1 MKRRSGWERC
11 SPLFERQVP
20 RLRVGRA
27 WFITA
32 VLHVVAVILFVT
44 IPWQAPRRPDFIV
57 LQPVDTVAF
66 PPYRDART
74 NRARGPVVGT
84 SRREP
89 PPPPPPET
97 PPPTP
102 APLTPA
108 DTGTTMPAY
117 DPNASRLAPHVGDGR
132 LWVSP
137 RPALPATV
145 ADALYGDTVGRN
157 EQAIDRLRAM
167 VDSLNQIYDQVQR
180 ERQRPSWTVGGGE
193 SGIPKFGID
202 SQYIHVAGIKI
213 PTMALALLG
222 NFLPQ
227 GNFDEEMRGRQLQA
241 MREDILRAADR
252 AQTFQ
257 DFRRYVRELR
267 ERKQAERDAEKR
279 RRAQD
284 TVTVV
289 P

>member
-1 MKRRSGWERC
+1 M
-11 SPLFERQVP
+11 
-20 RLRVGRA
+20 RVGRA
-27 WFITA
+27 WWVTA

-44 IPWQAPRRPDFIV
+44 VPWQAPRRPDYIM
-57 LQPVDTVAF
+57 LLPPDTIAF
-66 PPYRDART
+66 TPYRDTRQ
-74 NRARGPVVGT
+74 NRARGPTVGT

-89 PPPPPPET
+89 PPEA

-102 APLTPA
+102 PSPATPA
-108 DTGTTMPAY
+108 DTGSSLPAY
-117 DPNASRLAPHVGDGR
+117 DPNASLVAPHVGDGR

-137 RPALPATV
+137 RPALPSTV

-157 EQAIDRLRAM
+157 EAAIGRLRAM
-167 VDSLNQIYDQVQR
+167 VDSLNLIYDEVQR
-180 ERQRPSWTVGGGE
+180 EGRRPTWTVGGGE
-193 SGIPKFGID
+193 GGMPKFGID
-202 SQYIHVAGIKI
+202 SQFIHIAGIKI

-227 GNFDEEMRGRQLQA
+227 GNFDEGMRARQLQG

-267 ERKQAERDAEKR
+267 ERKQAERDSERR

-284 TVTVV
+284 TTTVI

>member
-1 MKRRSGWERC
+1 
-11 SPLFERQVP
+11 L
-20 RLRVGRA
+20 
-27 WFITA
+27 ITA
-32 VLHVVAVILFVT
+32 ALHVVAVILALT
-44 IPWQAPRRPDFIV
+44 IPWQAPRRPQYVV
-57 LQPVDTVAF
+57 LEPINPLDTIAF
-66 PPYRDART
+66 TPYRDART
-74 NRARGPVVGT
+74 YRARGPTVGT
-84 SRREP
+84 AQREP
-89 PPPPPPET
+89 PPPPVT
-97 PPPTP
+97 PSAPTPP
-102 APLTPA
+102 APLTPS
-108 DTGTTMPAY
+108 DTGSTMPAY
-117 DPNASRLAPHVGDGR
+117 DPNASALAPHVGDGR

-145 ADALYGDTVGRN
+145 ADALYGDTAGRN
-157 EQAIDRLRAM
+157 EQAVGRLRAM

-180 ERQRPSWTVGGGE
+180 ERQRPTWTVGGGE
-193 SGIPKFGID
+193 GGIPKFGID

-267 ERKQAERDAEKR
+267 ERKQAERDAER
-279 RRAQD
+279 RRQAQD
-284 TVTVV
+284 TTTVI

>member
-1 MKRRSGWERC
+1 
-11 SPLFERQVP
+11 V
-20 RLRVGRA
+20 
-27 WFITA
+27 
-32 VLHVVAVILFVT
+32 LFVT
-44 IPWQAPRRPDFIV
+44 VQWQAPRRPAYIL
-57 LQPVDTVAF
+57 LQPLDTVAF
-66 PPYRDART
+66 PPYVAART
-74 NRARGPVVGT
+74 NRARGPTVGT

-89 PPPPPPET
+89 PPET
-97 PPPTP
+97 PPPPTP
-102 APLTPA
+102 PPAPA
-108 DTGTTMPAY
+108 DTGSTLPAY
-117 DPNASRLAPHVGDGR
+117 DPNAATLAPHVGDGR

-137 RPALPATV
+137 RPGLPATV

-157 EQAIDRLRAM
+157 EAAIERLRAM

-180 ERQRPSWTVGGGE
+180 ERQKPSWTVGGREG
-193 SGIPKFGID
+193 GLPKFGID
-202 SQYIHVAGIKI
+202 SQYIHIAGIKI

-227 GNFDEEMRGRQLQA
+227 GNFDEEMRARQLQL

-267 ERKQAERDAEKR
+267 ERKQAERDAER
-279 RRAQD
+279 RRQAQD
-284 TVTVV
+284 TVKAV

>member
-1 MKRRSGWERC
+1 MT
-11 SPLFERQVP
+11 V
-20 RLRVGRA
+20 
-27 WFITA
+27 
-32 VLHVVAVILFVT
+32 
-44 IPWQAPRRPDFIV
+44 PWQAPRRADYIV

-66 PPYRDART
+66 TPYRNTRT
-74 NRARGPVVGT
+74 NRARGPTVGT

-89 PPPPPPET
+89 PPPPPPVT
-97 PPPTP
+97 PPPPTP
-102 APLTPA
+102 PAPVTPS
-108 DTGTTMPAY
+108 DTGSTLPAY
-117 DPNASRLAPHVGDGR
+117 DPNASALAPHVGDGR

-157 EQAIDRLRAM
+157 EQAIGRLRAM

-193 SGIPKFGID
+193 GGIPKFGID
-202 SQYIHVAGIKI
+202 SQFIHIAGIKI

-252 AQTFQ
+252 AQTFH

-267 ERKQAERDAEKR
+267 ERKQAERDAERR

-284 TVTVV
+284 TTAVV

>member
-1 MKRRSGWERC
+1 
-11 SPLFERQVP
+11 VP

-27 WFITA
+27 WLITA
-32 VLHVVAVILFVT
+32 ALHVVAVVLAVT
-44 IPWQAPRRPDFIV
+44 IPWQAPRRADYIV
-57 LQPVDTVAF
+57 LQPLQPEDTIAF
-66 PPYRDART
+66 PPFSGTRP
-74 NRARGPVVGT
+74 NRARGPTVGT

-89 PPPPPPET
+89 PPVTP

-102 APLTPA
+102 AATPS
-108 DTGTTMPAY
+108 DSGSTLPAY
-117 DPNASRLAPHVGDGR
+117 DPNAALVAPHVGDGR

-137 RPALPATV
+137 RPALPAAV
-145 ADALYGDTVGRN
+145 AEALYGDTVARN
-157 EQAIDRLRAM
+157 TEAVARLRVM
-167 VDSLNQIYDQVQR
+167 VDSLNQVLDEVQR

-193 SGIPKFGID
+193 GGIPKFGID

-222 NFLPQ
+222 NLLPQ
-227 GNFDEEMRGRQLQA
+227 GNFDEGMRARQLQD
-241 MREDILRAADR
+241 MRTDLLRAADR
-252 AQTFQ
+252 AQSFQ

-267 ERKQAERDAEKR
+267 ERKQAERDAERR

-284 TVTVV
+284 TTTVI

>member
-1 MKRRSGWERC
+1 
-11 SPLFERQVP
+11 
-20 RLRVGRA
+20 
-27 WFITA
+27 
-32 VLHVVAVILFVT
+32 VT
-44 IPWQAPRRPDFIV
+44 IPWQAPRRPDYIV
-57 LQPVDTVAF
+57 LQPIDTVAF
-66 PPYRDART
+66 TPYRDVRT
-74 NRARGPVVGT
+74 NRARGPTVGT

-89 PPPPPPET
+89 PPVTPPPPVPPST
-97 PPPTP
+97 P
-102 APLTPA
+102 TPA
-108 DTGTTMPAY
+108 DTGSTLPAY
-117 DPNASRLAPHVGDGR
+117 DPNASALAPHVGDGR

-157 EQAIDRLRAM
+157 EQAIGRLRAM

-180 ERQRPSWTVGGGE
+180 EQQRPSWTVGGGE
-193 SGIPKFGID
+193 GGIPKFGID

-222 NFLPQ
+222 NLLPQ
-227 GNFDEEMRGRQLQA
+227 GNFDESMRARQLQL

-252 AQTFQ
+252 AQTFH

-267 ERKQAERDAEKR
+267 ERKQAERDAERR

-284 TVTVV
+284 TTTVV

>member
-1 MKRRSGWERC
+1 
-11 SPLFERQVP
+11 
-20 RLRVGRA
+20 VGRA
-27 WFITA
+27 WFLTA
-32 VLHVVAVILFVT
+32 LLHVIALILAVT
-44 IPWQAPRRPDFIV
+44 IPWQAPRRPQYIV
-57 LQPVDTVAF
+57 LQPPDTVAF
-66 PPYRDART
+66 TPFRDTRRNRT
-74 NRARGPVVGT
+74 RGPTVGT

-89 PPPPPPET
+89 PPET
-97 PPPTP
+97 PPPPPPPVSAATP
-102 APLTPA
+102 S
-108 DTGTTMPAY
+108 DTGSTMPAY
-117 DPNASRLAPHVGDGR
+117 DPNASTLAPHVGDGR

-157 EQAIDRLRAM
+157 EAAVGRLRAM
-167 VDSLNQIYDQVQR
+167 VDSLNQIYDQIQR
-180 ERQRPSWTVGGGE
+180 ERQRPSWTVGGGD

-202 SQYIHVAGIKI
+202 SQYIHIAGIKI

-222 NFLPQ
+222 NLLPQ
-227 GNFDEEMRGRQLQA
+227 GNYDEELRSRQLQA

-267 ERKQAERDAEKR
+267 ERKQAERDAERR

-284 TVTVV
+284 TTTVI

>member
-1 MKRRSGWERC
+1 M
-11 SPLFERQVP
+11 
-20 RLRVGRA
+20 
-27 WFITA
+27 
-32 VLHVVAVILFVT
+32 T
-44 IPWQAPRRPDFIV
+44 IPWQAPRRFDYIV

-66 PPYRDART
+66 TPYRNART
-74 NRARGPVVGT
+74 HRARGPTVGT

-89 PPPPPPET
+89 PPPPVT
-97 PPPTP
+97 PPPPVPPSTP
-102 APLTPA
+102 TPA
-108 DTGTTMPAY
+108 DTGSTLPAY
-117 DPNASRLAPHVGDGR
+117 DPNASALMPRVGDGR

-157 EQAIDRLRAM
+157 EQAIGRLRAM

-180 ERQRPSWTVGGGE
+180 ERQRPSWTVGGGDG
-193 SGIPKFGID
+193 GIPKFGID

-222 NFLPQ
+222 NLLPQ
-227 GNFDEEMRGRQLQA
+227 GNFDESMRARQLQL

-267 ERKQAERDAEKR
+267 ERKQAERDAERR
-279 RRAQD
+279 RRAKNPAD
-284 TVTVV
+284 TTTVV

>member
-1 MKRRSGWERC
+1 
-11 SPLFERQVP
+11 
-20 RLRVGRA
+20 
-27 WFITA
+27 
-32 VLHVVAVILFVT
+32 VT
-44 IPWQAPRRPDFIV
+44 IPWQAPRRPGYIV
-57 LQPVDTVAF
+57 LQPIDTVTF
-66 PPYRDART
+66 PPYSATRT
-74 NRARGPVVGT
+74 NRARGPIVGT

-102 APLTPA
+102 QAQLTPA

-117 DPNASRLAPHVGDGR
+117 DPSASALAPHMGDGR

-145 ADALYGDTVGRN
+145 AEALYGDTVGRN
-157 EQAIDRLRAM
+157 EQAIGRLRAM

-193 SGIPKFGID
+193 GGIPKFGID

-241 MREDILRAADR
+241 MREDIMRAADR
-252 AQTFQ
+252 AQTFH

-267 ERKQAERDAEKR
+267 ERKQAERDAERR
-279 RRAQD
+279 RRAQNPAD
-284 TVTVV
+284 TTRVV